1 MKKLVL
7 LACVSLPLSLLA
19 EGGLPDKP
27 YRAVGSS
34 LNSLIP
40 LKNPTFA
47 EIADFRGI
55 RTAYAT
61 PKNSI
66 AGILDD
72 YF

>member
-1 MKKLVL
+1 M
-7 LACVSLPLSLLA
+7 
-19 EGGLPDKP
+19 
-27 YRAVGSS
+27 
-34 LNSLIP
+34 LIP

-55 RTAYAT
+55 RTVYAT